1 MTHAMTVRERS
12 AARGRCLALLVS
24 ATLIVVPAAAR
35 AQAPADQSQQPQP
48 TASQGGDVI
57 LSDLTT
63 ETRIAFPQAKQKVRK
78 APRKGARSFA
88 RLHFY
93 TEDGLPEVY
102 VALRSRKDAAG
113 RTWVQVMVPGRPNGR
128 KGWVPRRSLGH
139 FSIVRYMLRINRTTL
154 RATLYKRGRKVF
166 EARVGVGKSS
176 TRTPH
181 GTFYVREKFRVRG
194 QPVYGPFAIGTSA
207 YAPGLTDWPGGG
219 VIGIH
224 GTNQP
229 GLIPGRPS
237 HGCIR
242 MRNGDISRLYGMIRR
257 GTPIQIV

>member
-12 AARGRCLALLVS
+12 AARGRCLALFVS
-24 ATLIVVPAAAR
+24 AFLAVPAAAQ
-35 AQAPADQSQQPQP
+35 AQAPSAAPAQQPAA
-48 TASQGGDVI
+48 TQGGDVI
-57 LSDLTT
+57 LSNLKT
-63 ETRIAFPQAKQKVRK
+63 ETRIAFPQSKQKVRK
-78 APRKGARSFA
+78 APRKGSRSFA

-113 RTWVQVMVPGRPNGR
+113 RTWIQIMVPGRPNGR
-128 KGWVPRRSLGH
+128 KGWVPRRALGR
-139 FSIVRYMLRINRTTL
+139 FSIVRYALRINRRTL
-154 RATLYKRGRKVF
+154 RATLFKNGRKVF
-166 EARVGVGKSS
+166 SARVGVGKAS
-176 TRTPH
+176 TKTPR
-181 GTFYVREKFRVRG
+181 GMFYVREKFRVRG
-194 QPVYGPFAIGTSA
+194 QPVYGPYAIGTSA

-229 GLIPGRPS
+229 GLVPGRPS

-242 MRNGDISRLYGMIRR
+242 MRNGDISRLYRVIRR
-257 GTPIQIV
+257 GTPIEIV